1 MASRPT
7 KAEMQEL
14 RDALGRANAKISI
27 LNVDIADLNDDIA
40 DREET
45 EQRLTR
51 ELAAANEGWRL
62 ATEGCADLH
71 RTVKDL
77 ENLNEQ
83 LTRERDKAR
92 YELDQSVKRYV
103 EVCKSHQTEREE
115 WHHEREILRGIIQ
128 MLAGRTK

>member
-1 MASRPT
+1 
-7 KAEMQEL
+7 MQEL

-77 ENLNEQ
+77 EKLNEQ
-83 LTRERDKAR
+83 LTRERDKAKSDLEQFR
-92 YELDQSVKRYV
+92 KRV
-103 EVCKSHQTEREE
+103 TEMCQEHQTERKE
-115 WHHEREILRGIIQ
+115 WNHEREILRGIIQ
-128 MLAGRTK
+128 MLAERAK